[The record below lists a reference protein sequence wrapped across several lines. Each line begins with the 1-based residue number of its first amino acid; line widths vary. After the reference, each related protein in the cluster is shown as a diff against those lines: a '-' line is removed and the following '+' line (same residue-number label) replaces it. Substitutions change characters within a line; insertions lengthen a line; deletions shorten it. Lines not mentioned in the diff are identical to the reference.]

1 MFHPKGN
8 TYSEFGDVTDV
19 DHLWGVIQE
28 AAKAFQPHQILFV
41 FQLKTKQNQLN
52 KQVHFVKVC
61 VKLMSLFRHT
71 SLVISLTW

>member
-8 TYSEFGDVTDV
+8 TYPEFGDVTDV

-41 FQLKTKQNQLN
+41 FQLKTKQNQLIN
-52 KQVHFVKVC
+52 KFI
-61 VKLMSLFRHT
+61 L
-71 SLVISLTW
+71 